1 MSFKVEIKNIGKLA
15 DAELRIGRFTVF
27 AGPNNSG
34 KSFVS
39 KLLYSFF
46 DAMNAYPVETYMG
59 LLISPLKSAL
69 LVLKPWIEEDRAVET
84 ATAIPLA
91 KIEDGVSRL
100 EALVAGASIEKLD
113 QIIPLLITQ
122 TKQLQEM
129 TADILEP
136 LLKEMD
142 KQSRSDFGD
151 DRNSSRET
159 ATKTESK
166 DSDNVTRNLFSR
178 LGEKLRQESEKTFLV
193 GAVFLKIRDCLAE
206 LHETFSQANAT
217 NFVMASIQHK
227 IRQNLIQNF
236 QVPRLSDLRNEETA
250 SSQVSVEDFGSFEF
264 SHGEI
269 KFNSDVSWKNQ
280 LQQYSGVIYLES
292 PVYWKLKN
300 ALEEIYQSIG
310 LFGRV
315 ERERLTGVP
324 GYFYDLARALKIKYI
339 GEIAFPD
346 VYERLTGSN
355 VIGGKLAISET
366 GDLSFHENG
375 RSFSLPVTAMGIAN
389 LGILALLI
397 ERKVLDEGS
406 FLFIDEP
413 EAHLHPAW
421 QVIMAETLFEL
432 SRQGVNVV
440 IATHSADILK
450 WLEVHVKKNPDDE
463 RLVALNQFP
472 VNGREIDE
480 DFETRMAKIK
490 QELTKPFSDLY
501 LEGLL

>member
-151 DRNSSRET
+151 
-159 ATKTESK
+159 
-166 DSDNVTRNLFSR
+166 
-178 LGEKLRQESEKTFLV
+178 G
-193 GAVFLKIRDCLAE
+193 
-206 LHETFSQANAT
+206 
-217 NFVMASIQHK
+217 
-227 IRQNLIQNF
+227 
-236 QVPRLSDLRNEETA
+236 P
-250 SSQVSVEDFGSFEF
+250 
-264 SHGEI
+264 
-269 KFNSDVSWKNQ
+269 
-280 LQQYSGVIYLES
+280 
-292 PVYWKLKN
+292 
-300 ALEEIYQSIG
+300 
-310 LFGRV
+310 
-315 ERERLTGVP
+315 
-324 GYFYDLARALKIKYI
+324 
-339 GEIAFPD
+339 
-346 VYERLTGSN
+346 
-355 VIGGKLAISET
+355 
-366 GDLSFHENG
+366 
-375 RSFSLPVTAMGIAN
+375 
-389 LGILALLI
+389 
-397 ERKVLDEGS
+397 
-406 FLFIDEP
+406 
-413 EAHLHPAW
+413 
-421 QVIMAETLFEL
+421 
-432 SRQGVNVV
+432 
-440 IATHSADILK
+440 
-450 WLEVHVKKNPDDE
+450 
-463 RLVALNQFP
+463 
-472 VNGREIDE
+472 
-480 DFETRMAKIK
+480 
-490 QELTKPFSDLY
+490 
-501 LEGLL
+501 